1 MLEHENMDLSNSI
14 YKERDISGD
23 TRTAI
28 SIFFFSQEC
37 TFDSLGCEKNPK
49 IAQMLPVTV
58 IVGAAIAVL
67 LLSRV
72 LRIGRRPKNY
82 PPGPPTLPI
91 LGNIHQVCHEVYF
104 QMKNFELNCR
114 L

>member
-1 MLEHENMDLSNSI
+1 
-14 YKERDISGD
+14 
-23 TRTAI
+23 
-28 SIFFFSQEC
+28 
-37 TFDSLGCEKNPK
+37 
-49 IAQMLPVTV
+49 MLPVTA

-67 LLSRV
+67 FLSRV

-91 LGNIHQVCHEVYF
+91 LGNIHQVRDGVRF
-104 QMKNFELNCR
+104 QMKSFELTCR

>member
-1 MLEHENMDLSNSI
+1 
-14 YKERDISGD
+14 
-23 TRTAI
+23 
-28 SIFFFSQEC
+28 
-37 TFDSLGCEKNPK
+37 
-49 IAQMLPVTV
+49 MLPITG

-91 LGNIHQVCHEVYF
+91 LGNIHQVRDEMRL
-104 QMKNFELNCR
+104 QTKNFELTCR